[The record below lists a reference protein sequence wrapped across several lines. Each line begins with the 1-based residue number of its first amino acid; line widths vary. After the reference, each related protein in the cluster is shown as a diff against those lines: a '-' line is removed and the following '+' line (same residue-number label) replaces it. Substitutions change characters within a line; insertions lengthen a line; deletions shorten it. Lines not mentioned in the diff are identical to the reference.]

1 MRKIHFSSGVSTFVS
16 RFRGESAILEYS
28 LAGLL
33 TGTIYKFGLGP
44 KGMISG
50 GFFGTVLGT
59 FAGLAIYGLT
69 KMTGI
74 TVDELYKAAHL
85 YFRYKDSNFHL
96 AFKVRSFHSNKNF
109 FFKHEISHSDF
120 HSFRRT

>member
-1 MRKIHFSSGVSTFVS
+1 
-16 RFRGESAILEYS
+16 
-28 LAGLL
+28 
-33 TGTIYKFGLGP
+33 
-44 KGMISG
+44 MISG

-96 AFKVRSFHSNKNF
+96 AFKVIKIHSNKIF
-109 FFKHEISHSDF
+109 FLKHEISHSDF
-120 HSFRRT
+120 HSFRRI